1 MNPNEISQGYII
13 GGDLIQQ
20 NTQQN
25 KTTSYICTMYI
36 LEGEW
41 EYQVLPLHIN
51 SSGFYS
57 IFQYATNIR
66 AVNI

>member
-1 MNPNEISQGYII
+1 MNPKEISQGYII
-13 GGDLIQQ
+13 GADLIQQ

-41 EYQVLPLHIN
+41 EYQVAPHFN
-51 SSGFYS
+51 SG
-57 IFQYATNIR
+57 TN
-66 AVNI
+66 